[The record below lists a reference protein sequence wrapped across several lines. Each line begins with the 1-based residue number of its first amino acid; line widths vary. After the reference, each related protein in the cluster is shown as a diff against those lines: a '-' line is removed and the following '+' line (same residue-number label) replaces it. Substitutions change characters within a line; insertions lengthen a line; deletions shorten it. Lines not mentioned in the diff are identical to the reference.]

1 MYHDSKNTN
10 ECKYLAP
17 VEFSKAFQSD
27 NISLSMLCIN
37 CRSLEAHWDSLQEL
51 FCNLSSDGLKL
62 DIIGLTEIFRIRDSQ
77 QYNTNGYH
85 SLLFNTR
92 LQNDDGHGGVGI
104 YILTKTLHTLNA
116 KISPYF
122 SPCFLF

>member
-1 MYHDSKNTN
+1 MT
-10 ECKYLAP
+10 A

-27 NISLSMLCIN
+27 NISLSMLCIH

-51 FCNLSSDGLKL
+51 FCNLSSDDLKL

-77 QYNTNGYH
+77 QYNINGYH

-92 LQNDDGHGGVGI
+92 LQNDDGHDGVGI
-104 YILTKTLHTLNA
+104 YINKHFTYTKREDLSIFNPHVFESIFFKVQDN
-116 KISPYF
+116 
-122 SPCFLF
+122 